1 MSHLVAVA
9 KQSSKPSVQQEEKE
23 QEVPGTPVVEPSTPV
38 TTEPEDD
45 QRQPRRTSSG
55 RLRRQEKS
63 VHGKSR
69 LHALGRLI
77 EGIPSPQMMRPY

>member
-38 TTEPEDD
+38 TMEPEDD
-45 QRQPRRTSSG
+45 QRTASKD
-55 RLRRQEKS
+55 E
-63 VHGKSR
+63 
-69 LHALGRLI
+69 LGTTAQAG
-77 EGIPSPQMMRPY
+77 EVSPW